1 MESKNFDFAA
11 IANIIFRNRI
21 LFLIVVVVAAI
32 FAVIFSGP
40 TFLKPK
46 FKSTAI
52 VYPLNSGEYS
62 DESRTE
68 QLMQMFQAT
77 DIRLKLIDK
86 FDLYEAYEI
95 PEGQPSS
102 KFYMNIEYNN
112 RIITSKTSYESVKLE
127 VLDED
132 PEKAKA
138 MADEVLIELNN
149 VMQRF
154 HHNRGRSRS
163 EAYKKQMDYQL
174 SVVDS
179 IEIEISKLSE
189 ENNLLEFES
198 QTRELM
204 KGYIKSL
211 SKGKNSAESK
221 ELKEWLVKMEK
232 SGSTYQ
238 SLQNISEQA
247 TVQYGSLT
255 KLFLQWRSVGYEDV
269 HYFDMV
275 VKPEVADRKAWPVR
289 WLIVLLAIVSASF
302 LTLVILAVKKPK

>member
-11 IANIIFRNRI
+11 IANIIYRNRI
-21 LFLIVVVVAAI
+21 LFGVVVLVAAVL
-32 FAVIFSGP
+32 AVIFSGP

-46 FKSTAI
+46 FKSTAV
-52 VYPLNSGEYS
+52 VYPVNSGEYG

-68 QLMQMFQAT
+68 QLLQMFHAS
-77 DIRLKLIDK
+77 DIRHALIDK
-86 FDLYEAYEI
+86 FDLYEAYDIE
-95 PEGQPSS
+95 EGGPSS
-102 KFYMNIEYNN
+102 KYYMDIEYNN

-138 MADEVLIELNN
+138 MADEVLIQLNN
-149 VMQRF
+149 VMQAF
-154 HHNRGRSRS
+154 HHTRGRSRS

-174 SVVDS
+174 QVIDS

-204 KGYIKSL
+204 KGYIESL
-211 SKGKNSAESK
+211 SKGKNSAETK
-221 ELKEWLVKMEK
+221 ELKEWLEKMEK
-232 SGSTYQ
+232 SGSMYQ

-247 TVQYGSLT
+247 AEQYGSLT
-255 KLFLQWRSVGYEDV
+255 QVYLNWRSMGYEDV

-275 VKPEVADRKAWPVR
+275 IEPEVADRKAWPVR
-289 WLIVLLAIVSASF
+289 WLIVLLAVVSASF
-302 LTLVILAVKKPK
+302 LTLVILAIKKPK